1 MRSVYMLCVCVC
13 AREERDLYATNTK
26 ERDLYAT
33 NTEERDLYA
42 TNTEE
47 RDLYATNTKE
57 RDLYATNTD
66 WARYIGRG
74 AARLDHGFCVRV

>member
-1 MRSVYMLCVCVC
+1 MRSVYMLCVCAC
-13 AREERDLYATNTK
+13 AREQ
-26 ERDLYAT
+26 
-33 NTEERDLYA
+33 
-42 TNTEE
+42 

-74 AARLDHGFCVRV
+74 AARLDHGLCVRV